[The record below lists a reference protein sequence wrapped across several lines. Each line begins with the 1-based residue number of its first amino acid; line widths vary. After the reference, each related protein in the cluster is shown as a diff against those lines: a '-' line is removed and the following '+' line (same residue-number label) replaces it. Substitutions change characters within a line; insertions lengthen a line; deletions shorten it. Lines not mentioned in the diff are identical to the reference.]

1 MCGITGF
8 IGNGSIDDLKR
19 MSSALS
25 YRGPDAEG
33 YWQDQQAG
41 IYLAHRRLSII
52 DLSGGFQPMWTQD
65 HALGVTYNGEIYNH
79 QELRSELQSKGH
91 IFQTSHSDTEVLLHG
106 YRQWGIELPSR
117 LNGMWAFCIYD
128 KINELFF
135 LSRDRFGQ
143 KPLFYFSN
151 NNTFAFSSELK
162 SLAKHPSLKP
172 EISRLSLKKYFA
184 YGYIPSP
191 NTLYSNVYKLPGG
204 FSLVV
209 KTKSLD
215 LRRIQYWEFMLDPF
229 KKIPKHPEQ
238 AWGEEIRELLKRS
251 VKRRMMS
258 DVPLGIFL
266 SGGIDSSSITAL
278 AVEAACKEV
287 IKTFSIGFSEASFDE
302 SDYSDLIARKF
313 QTTHYHD
320 ILSIEKAR
328 DLLPEIFD
336 RLDEPM
342 GDSSIIPT
350 YLLCKNTRRNVT
362 VALGGDGADELF
374 AGYDPFRVL
383 KAANFYNKWIP
394 GFIHPAIKSFF
405 SMLPVSHNNMSFDFK
420 AKRALKGLA
429 YPAKLWNPIWIGTLD
444 PSELSALFEEK
455 TEIED
460 VYSEAIAFWDHCE
473 QESPVDKTLQFYIK
487 LYLQDDILVKIDRA
501 SMLNSLEVR
510 APFLDIDFVD
520 FVRRIPSDYKYR
532 NGETKYILKK
542 AFEPLLPN
550 KVLYRPKKGFGV
562 PVGKWFLKG
571 HLDIKSSTTSAFIND
586 KIKKHK
592 TGKEDNRAVLWNLFV
607 LRTLM
612 ENEPKTGGLWL

>member
-8 IGNGSIDDLKR
+8 IGDGSIDDLKS

-25 YRGPDAEG
+25 HRGPDAEG
-33 YWQDQQAG
+33 CWQDSQAG

-52 DLSGGFQPMWTQD
+52 DLAGGSQPMWTQD
-65 HALGVTYNGEIYNH
+65 QALGITYNGEIYNH
-79 QELRSELQSKGH
+79 KELRAELQSKGH
-91 IFQTSHSDTEVLLHG
+91 IFKTSHSDTEVLLHG
-106 YRQWGIELPSR
+106 YRQWGQELPSR

-128 KINELFF
+128 KNAEHLF

-143 KPLFYFSN
+143 KPLFYFRS

-162 SLAKHPSLKP
+162 SLALHSSLKP
-172 EISRLSLKKYFA
+172 DISRLSLKKYFA

-191 NTLYSNVYKLPGG
+191 NTLYKNVYKLPAGYN
-204 FSLVV
+204 LVV
-209 KTKSLD
+209 KTNSLAYKK
-215 LRRIQYWEFMLDPF
+215 IQYWEFLLDPF
-229 KKIPKHPEQ
+229 EKIPKHPEQ
-238 AWGEEIRELLKRS
+238 AWGEEIRNLLKRS

-278 AVEAACKEV
+278 AVEAAGKER

-302 SDYSDLIARKF
+302 SGYSNLIARKF

-320 ILSIEKAR
+320 VFSVEKAR
-328 DLLPEIFD
+328 DLLPEIFN

-342 GDSSIIPT
+342 GDSSILPT

-374 AGYDPFRVL
+374 AGYDPFKAL
-383 KAANFYNKWIP
+383 KAANLYNKWIP
-394 GFIHPAIKSFF
+394 GFIHPAIKAFF
-405 SMLPVSHNNMSFDFK
+405 SVLPVSHNNMSFDFK
-420 AKRALKGLA
+420 VKRALKGLA
-429 YPAKLWNPIWIGTLD
+429 YPEKLWNPIWIGTLD
-444 PSELSALFEEK
+444 PSELSSLFEEK
-455 TEIED
+455 TDIED
-460 VYSEAIAFWDHCE
+460 VYSEAIAYWDHCE
-473 QESPVDKTLQFYIK
+473 QENLVDKTIQFYIK

-520 FVRRIPSDYKYR
+520 FVRRIPSNYKYR

-542 AFEPLLPN
+542 AFEPVLPN
-550 KVLYRPKKGFGV
+550 KILYRPKKGFGI
-562 PVGKWFLKG
+562 PVGKWILKG
-571 HLDIKSSTTSAFIND
+571 DLDISRSTGGPYINE
-586 KIKKHK
+586 KIEKHRS
-592 TGKEDNRAVLWNLFV
+592 GKEDNRAVLWNLYV
-607 LRTLM
+607 LRMLID
-612 ENEPKTGGLWL
+612 NEPKTGGLRL

>member
-8 IGNGSIDDLKR
+8 IGDGSIDDLKK

-33 YWQDQQAG
+33 YWQDPQSS

-52 DLSGGFQPMWTQD
+52 DLSGGSQPMWTQD
-65 HALGVTYNGEIYNH
+65 HAIGITYNGEIYNH
-79 QELRSELQSKGH
+79 KELRAELQSKGH

-106 YRQWGIELPSR
+106 YKQWGHELPSR

-128 KINELFF
+128 KNNEHFF

-143 KPLFYFSN
+143 KPLFYFRNIS
-151 NNTFAFSSELK
+151 TFAFSSELK
-162 SLAKHPSLKP
+162 SLAMHSSLKP

-184 YGYIPSP
+184 YGFIPSP
-191 NTLYSNVYKLPGG
+191 NTLYKNVYKLPAGYN
-204 FSLVV
+204 LIV
-209 KTKSLD
+209 KTNTLAYKKS
-215 LRRIQYWEFMLDPF
+215 QYWEFLLDPF
-229 KKIPKHPEQ
+229 EKIPKHPEQ
-238 AWGEEIRELLKRS
+238 AWGEEIRGLLKRA

-278 AVEAACKEV
+278 AVEAAGKET
-287 IKTFSIGFSEASFDE
+287 IKTFSIGFLEASFDE
-302 SDYSDLIARKF
+302 SGYSALISRKF
-313 QTTHYHD
+313 RTNHYHD
-320 ILSIEKAR
+320 VFSIEKAR
-328 DLLPEIFD
+328 NLLPEIFN

-342 GDSSIIPT
+342 GDSSILPT
-350 YLLCKNTRRNVT
+350 YLLCKNTRRYVT

-383 KAANFYNKWIP
+383 KAANLYNKWIP
-394 GFIHPAIKSFF
+394 GFIHPAIKAFF

-420 AKRALKGLA
+420 VKRALKGLT

-444 PSELSALFEEK
+444 PLELSALFEEK
-455 TEIED
+455 TDIED
-460 VYSEAIAFWDHCE
+460 VYSEAITYWDHCE
-473 QESPVDKTLQFYIK
+473 LENPVDKTIQFYLK

-520 FVRRIPSDYKYR
+520 FVRRIPSNYKYR

-542 AFEPLLPN
+542 AFEPVLPN
-550 KVLYRPKKGFGV
+550 KILYRPKKGFGI
-562 PVGKWFLKG
+562 PVGKWILNG
-571 HLDIKSSTTSAFIND
+571 DLDINRSTGSPYIND
-586 KIKKHK
+586 KIEEHK
-592 TGKEDNRAVLWNLFV
+592 TGKKDNRAVLWNLYV
-607 LRTLM
+607 LRTLIK
-612 ENEPKTGGLWL
+612 NEPKLGGIWL

>member
-8 IGNGSIDDLKR
+8 IGNGSIDDLKS

-25 YRGPDAEG
+25 HRGPDAEG
-33 YWQDQQAG
+33 CWQDSQAG

-52 DLSGGFQPMWTQD
+52 DLAGGSQPMWTQD
-65 HALGVTYNGEIYNH
+65 QALGITYNGEIYNH
-79 QELRSELQSKGH
+79 KELRAELQSKGH
-91 IFQTSHSDTEVLLHG
+91 IFKTSHSDTEVLLHG
-106 YRQWGIELPSR
+106 YRQWGQELPSR

-128 KINELFF
+128 KNAEHLF

-143 KPLFYFSN
+143 KPLFYFRS

-162 SLAKHPSLKP
+162 SLALHSSLKP
-172 EISRLSLKKYFA
+172 DISRLSLKKYFA

-191 NTLYSNVYKLPGG
+191 NTLYKNVYKLPAGYN
-204 FSLVV
+204 LVV
-209 KTKSLD
+209 KTNSLAYKK
-215 LRRIQYWEFMLDPF
+215 IQYWEFLLDPF
-229 KKIPKHPEQ
+229 EKIPKHPEQ
-238 AWGEEIRELLKRS
+238 AWGEEIRNLLKRS

-278 AVEAACKEV
+278 AVEAAGKER

-302 SDYSDLIARKF
+302 SGYSNLIARKF

-320 ILSIEKAR
+320 VFSVEKAR
-328 DLLPEIFD
+328 DLLPEIFN

-342 GDSSIIPT
+342 GDSSILPT

-374 AGYDPFRVL
+374 AGYDPFKAL
-383 KAANFYNKWIP
+383 KAANLYNKWIP
-394 GFIHPAIKSFF
+394 GFIHPAIKAFF
-405 SMLPVSHNNMSFDFK
+405 SVLPVSHNNMSFDFK
-420 AKRALKGLA
+420 VKRALKGLT
-429 YPAKLWNPIWIGTLD
+429 YSAKLWNPIWIGTLD
-444 PSELSALFEEK
+444 PSELSSLFEEK
-455 TEIED
+455 TDIED
-460 VYSEAIAFWDHCE
+460 VYSEAIAYWDHCE
-473 QESPVDKTLQFYIK
+473 QENLVDKTIQFYIK

-520 FVRRIPSDYKYR
+520 FVRRIPGNYKYR

-542 AFEPLLPN
+542 AFEPVLPN
-550 KVLYRPKKGFGV
+550 KILYRPKKGFGI
-562 PVGKWFLKG
+562 PVGKWILKG
-571 HLDIKSSTTSAFIND
+571 DLDISRSTGGPYINE
-586 KIKKHK
+586 KIEKHRS
-592 TGKEDNRAVLWNLFV
+592 GKEDNRAVLWNLYV
-607 LRTLM
+607 LRMLID
-612 ENEPKTGGLWL
+612 NEPKTGGLRL